1 MRSLSLTA
9 FSLSGVSEELG
20 LKLLNPTAG
29 ARTLMK
35 HLTQQDPEI
44 CKEREEAATM
54 TKKEIEA
61 RFEN

>member
-1 MRSLSLTA
+1 M
-9 FSLSGVSEELG
+9 SEELG